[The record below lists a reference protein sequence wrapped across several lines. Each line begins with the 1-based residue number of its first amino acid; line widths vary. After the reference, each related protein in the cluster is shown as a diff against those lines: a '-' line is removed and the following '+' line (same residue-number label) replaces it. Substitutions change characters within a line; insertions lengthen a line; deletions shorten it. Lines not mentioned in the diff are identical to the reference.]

1 MRRFKWIGAALLVI
15 LLLAT
20 TSSYLNAQSTQVTNK
35 VIVRLFTQDGPWV
48 EFLYTSEL
56 AALAKLYEI
65 SDANPSW
72 DDDAP
77 GVRGHRGS
85 FLVFGSSINGGQFYD
100 DLATATSPA
109 GVRKHAMQ
117 IDTYKKRFGNASTIS
132 VPKSSQ
138 VHSVFIISYPFPA
151 PYAP

>member
-1 MRRFKWIGAALLVI
+1 MKFKRLALALLLVTCAFT
-15 LLLAT
+15 LVSDSL
-20 TSSYLNAQSTQVTNK
+20 AQSTQIKYK

-48 EFLYTSEL
+48 EFLHLTEPD
-56 AALAKLYEI
+56 AIAKLYEV
-65 SDANPSW
+65 SNADPAQ
-72 DDDAP
+72 DEAAP
-77 GVRGHRGS
+77 GTRGHRGS
-85 FLVFGSSINGGQFYD
+85 FLVFGSAINGGQFYD

-109 GVRKHAMQ
+109 GARKHAMQ
-117 IDTYKKRFGNASTIS
+117 IDTWKKRFGNASTIS